1 MPLGVGFTGSLKGV
15 QLDSPPSHDI
25 KASEGWARRGP
36 APVVGPVAAPVVSHP
51 ANSSSSQWGPLGP
64 LVSSRPRP
72 CPRSP
77 SGRQKGAPR
86 SQVGHAGAW
95 GWVRE
100 PPAQKQGAR
109 FLLVGGWVSSP
120 VREPLQTVARRRE
133 WYPIP
138 VFLPR
143 ESCGQRSLVGCCP

>member
-1 MPLGVGFTGSLKGV
+1 MTARPLKGGLTV
-15 QLDSPPSHDI
+15 AQPLWWTPWLHLCSHL
-25 KASEGWARRGP
+25 RQT
-36 APVVGPVAAPVVSHP
+36 AALHSG
-51 ANSSSSQWGPLGP
+51 GPLGP

-100 PPAQKQGAR
+100 PPAQKRGAR
-109 FLLVGGWVSSP
+109 FLLVGDWVSSP
-120 VREPLQTVARRRE
+120 VRALLQTVARRRE

-143 ESCGQRSLVGCCP
+143 ESCGQRSLVGCCLWVAQSRT